1 MDNQDKS
8 CNLIQ
13 TNSNLSSMKP
23 SNNIKTIASKIFI
36 NIYEFSSIF
45 KDEIVIFKK
54 FRDEKKVN
62 KQRLGKDGRNS

>member
-8 CNLIQ
+8 CNLIL

-62 KQRLGKDGRNS
+62 KERLGKDGRNT

>member
-1 MDNQDKS
+1 
-8 CNLIQ
+8 

-54 FRDEKKVN
+54 FREEKKVN

>member
-1 MDNQDKS
+1 
-8 CNLIQ
+8 
-13 TNSNLSSMKP
+13 MKP

-36 NIYEFSSIF
+36 NIYEFSSVF

-62 KQRLGKDGRNS
+62 KQRLYKDDRNAE